1 MALKIEVSARGAE
14 LTSIKFNDKEML
26 HDGKEYWDRQ
36 SPILF
41 PTVGRLRDNKTII
54 DDKVYEI
61 PQHGFAK
68 DMQFDLIEETDNA
81 KVYMTKSN
89 DDTLEMYPFEFEL
102 YVAYIIQDDTL
113 TVKYKVISKDEKDMI
128 FGIGGHPGIKL
139 DFPQEDYYFEL
150 NRKESNPEFMEVE
163 ENYISNSPAKNI
175 LKDNKIIEIEK
186 ESFVNDAIM
195 MKKLKSDTITLKQKK
210 DNKKILEFS
219 FKDFPILAI
228 WSMPN
233 APFMCLEPWFNY
245 ADRVEETGYFKDK
258 EGIITLKTKEEFSCK
273 FSIKFFK

>member
-1 MALKIEVSARGAE
+1 MALKIEVSNKGAE
-14 LTSIKFNDKEML
+14 LTSIKFNGKEIL

-54 DDKVYEI
+54 NDKEYKI

-68 DMQFDLIEETDNA
+68 DMQFELIKEIDNA

-102 YVAYIIQDDTL
+102 YVAYIIQNDTL
-113 TVKYKVISKDEKDMI
+113 TVKYKVINKDEKDMI
-128 FGIGGHPGIKL
+128 FGIGGHPGFKL
-139 DFPQEDYYFEL
+139 DLKQEEYYFEL
-150 NRKESNPEFMEVE
+150 DSKEDNIEFMEVE
-163 ENYISNSPAKNI
+163 GNHISNSPAKNI

-186 ESFVNDAIM
+186 NSFLNDAIM
-195 MKKLKSDTITLKQKK
+195 MKKIKSDKITLKQKK
-210 DNKKILEFS
+210 DNKKILEFE

-228 WSMPN
+228 WSIPN
-233 APFMCLEPWFNY
+233 APFMCIEPWFNY

>member
-1 MALKIEVSARGAE
+1 MAIKIEVSDKGAE
-14 LTSIKFNDKEML
+14 LTSIKFNNKEML

-36 SPILF
+36 SPVLF

-54 DDKVYEI
+54 NNKEYKI

-89 DDTLEMYPFEFEL
+89 DETLEMYPFEFEL
-102 YVAYIIQDDTL
+102 YVAYIIQNDTL
-113 TVKYKVISKDEKDMI
+113 TVKYKVINKDEKDMI
-128 FGIGGHPGIKL
+128 FGIGGHPGFKL

-150 NRKESNPEFMEVE
+150 NRKETSPEFMEVE
-163 ENYISNSPAKNI
+163 GNHISNNSARNI

-186 ESFVNDAIM
+186 DSFVNDAIM
-195 MKKLKSDTITLKQKK
+195 MKKLKSDKITLKQKK
-210 DNKKILEFS
+210 DNKKILEFN

>member
-1 MALKIEVSARGAE
+1 MALKIEVSNKGAE
-14 LTSIKFNDKEML
+14 LTSIKFNGKEIL

-54 DDKVYEI
+54 NDKEYKI

-68 DMQFDLIEETDNA
+68 DMQFELIKEIDNG

-89 DDTLEMYPFEFEL
+89 NDTLEMYPFEFEL
-102 YVAYIIQDDTL
+102 YVAYIIQNDTL
-113 TVKYKVISKDEKDMI
+113 TVKYKVINKDEKDMI
-128 FGIGGHPGIKL
+128 FGIGGHPGFKL
-139 DFPQEDYYFEL
+139 DLKKEEYYFEL
-150 NRKESNPEFMEVE
+150 DSKEDNIEFMEVE
-163 ENYISNSPAKNI
+163 GNHISNSPAKNI

-186 ESFVNDAIM
+186 NSFLNDAIM
-195 MKKLKSDTITLKQKK
+195 MKKIKSDKITLKQKK
-210 DNKKILEFS
+210 DNKKILEFE

-228 WSMPN
+228 WSIPN
-233 APFMCLEPWFNY
+233 APFMCIEPWFNY

-273 FSIKFFK
+273 FSIKFF

>member
-1 MALKIEVSARGAE
+1 MALKIEASDRGAE

-36 SPILF
+36 SPVLF

-54 DDKVYEI
+54 SNKEYEI

-68 DMQFDLIEETDNA
+68 DMEFDLIEETDNA

-89 DDTLEMYPFEFEL
+89 SNTLEMYPFEFEL
-102 YVAYIIQDDTL
+102 YVAYIIKNDTL
-113 TVKYKVISKDEKDMI
+113 TVKYKVINKDEKDMI

-139 DFPQEDYYFEL
+139 DSPQEDYYFEL

-163 ENYISNSPAKNI
+163 GNQISNKPAKNI
-175 LKDNKIIEIEK
+175 LRDNKIIEIEK
-186 ESFVNDAIM
+186 DSFVNDAIM

-210 DNKKILEFS
+210 DNKKILEFE

-233 APFMCLEPWFNY
+233 APFVCLEPWFNY

-258 EGIITLKTKEEFSCK
+258 EGIITLKAKEEFSCK